1 MIDVNSFFVILSC
14 TGSLC
19 LLRTWWFY
27 VLHRKNPTGTQR
39 PVDVPES
46 FPEGPKFRD
55 LQGTFRGFSGD
66 RWKKL

>member
-1 MIDVNSFFVILSC
+1 MYWFSLSAKDMVVLC
-14 TGSLC
+14 TAQ
-19 LLRTWWFY
+19 
-27 VLHRKNPTGTQR
+27 KKPTGTRR